1 MTLKLEFLRE
11 FFQVGLSKIMVIST
25 QPLNTIKEFPDQ
37 ALITTGINWE
47 IFMLWRRSGPAECR
61 SIIVWYPLS
70 MFSV

>member
-11 FFQVGLSKIMVIST
+11 FFQVGLSKLMVISA

-47 IFMLWRRSGPAECR
+47 IFMLWRRF
-61 SIIVWYPLS
+61 VHQ
-70 MFSV
+70 